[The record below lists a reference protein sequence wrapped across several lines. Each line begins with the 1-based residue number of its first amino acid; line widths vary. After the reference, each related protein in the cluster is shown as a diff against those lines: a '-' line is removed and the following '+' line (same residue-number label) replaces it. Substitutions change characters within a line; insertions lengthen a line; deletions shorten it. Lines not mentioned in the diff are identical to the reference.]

1 MGCLR
6 RSSFPSSRAQE
17 PSPTS
22 GEFIFRLSL
31 RLLAGVL
38 SLACIPGLL
47 SAQQEFALKDGD
59 TVVFYGDS
67 ITERRIYSSFTEAYV
82 LTRFPRLKV
91 RFVHSGWAGDTVAGG
106 AGGSLQVRLQRDV
119 IAYQPTVV
127 TILLGM
133 NDGHYRALDKTT
145 YGDFTTGYET
155 LIKILKAALPNVR
168 LTLLDLLL
176 TTTSLGRPN
185 SWEAITES

>member
-1 MGCLR
+1 MRSNRAMGCLR
-6 RSSFPSSRAQE
+6 RSSFHSSRAQE

-67 ITERRIYSSFTEAYV
+67 ITERRIYSSFSEACV
-82 LTRFPRLKV
+82 LTRFPKLNV
-91 RFVHSGWAGDTVAGG
+91 RFVNSGWDGDTTDGG

-119 IAYQPTVV
+119 ISY
-127 TILLGM
+127 
-133 NDGHYRALDKTT
+133 
-145 YGDFTTGYET
+145 
-155 LIKILKAALPNVR
+155 
-168 LTLLDLLL
+168 
-176 TTTSLGRPN
+176 
-185 SWEAITES
+185 